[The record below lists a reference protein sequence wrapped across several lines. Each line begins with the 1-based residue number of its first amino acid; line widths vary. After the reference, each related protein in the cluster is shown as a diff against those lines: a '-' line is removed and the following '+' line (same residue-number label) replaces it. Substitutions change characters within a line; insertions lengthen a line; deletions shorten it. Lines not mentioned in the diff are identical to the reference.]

1 MDLVRWTSYVE
12 HRTVDIEYG
21 GHCNTVDIGRWT
33 WNVPYAGHIWWT
45 LYGGHGTEDIVR
57 WTCCGGHCTVD
68 IIRWTSYMFDIIRWT
83 SCDGHRTVTTR
94 KQAVRLFLE
103 PSLPIS
109 ARGCAGRQMVNLKST
124 RRKLLMKRNFAGP
137 CLAIPGRTQGF
148 LTLAIGPNV
157 SG

>member
-1 MDLVRWTSYVE
+1 MNIVRWTL
-12 HRTVDIEYG
+12 
-21 GHCNTVDIGRWT
+21 NTVDIGIRWT
-33 WNVPYAGHIWWT
+33 SDGGHGTYRTLDIIWWT

-68 IIRWTSYMFDIIRWT
+68 IIRWTPYMFDIIRWT